1 MPLVRNLNLSP
12 SLSSS
17 ASSTTVAASTT
28 SGTIL
33 AANGN
38 RKGASI
44 ASTSTGVLSLAM
56 GATATAS
63 SFVVQLNQGDVYEVP
78 FGYTGAISGIFS
90 NTNGNALVW
99 EFV

>member
-1 MPLVRNLNLSP
+1 MALIRNLNLSP

-17 ASSTTVAASTT
+17 VGSTTVAASTT

-33 AANGN
+33 AANTA

-44 ASTSTGVLSLAM
+44 WSTSTGVLSLEM
-56 GATATAS
+56 GATATAAA
-63 SFVVQLNQGDVYEVP
+63 FTVQLNQGDSYEVP
-78 FGYTGAISGIFS
+78 FGYTGVISGIFS
-90 NTNGNALVW
+90 NTNGAALVR